1 MTDWQSILPA
11 IVAIIVAVLTIYKG
25 VRHIQCGKC
34 CSVDLEPVEKT
45 QVDQSIGLIQNLVN
59 RFTPRRTPKSQGQLP
74 PNQRDLEMAG
84 PSSSPEASSS
94 V

>member
-1 MTDWQSILPA
+1 MADWQSILPA

-45 QVDQSIGLIQNLVN
+45 QVDQSIGLIQSLVN
-59 RFTPRRTPKSQGQLP
+59 KFTPRRTPKTIAP
-74 PNQRDLEMAG
+74 PHNDLEMAG
-84 PSSSPEASSS
+84 PSSESLPPSTL
-94 V
+94 